1 MTGRDRTAVW
11 EAVHD
16 ERRLLVGDLEG
27 LTGEQWST
35 GSLCP
40 GWSVHD
46 ALAHLVDSATTTRV
60 GFVRQMVSARFDFD
74 RANDQGVRRHRAS
87 DPQQTLAAFRAVTRR
102 TDTPPASPAT
112 RLVEAYVHGEDIRR
126 PLGIA
131 ATYPSEHVMTA
142 LSYLARTGAGIGGGR
157 ERVHGLR
164 LCPSDVDQHIG
175 EGPAVRGSAIAL
187 LLATSGRPCGVG
199 ELTGPGAEV
208 LAARS

>member
-1 MTGRDRTAVW
+1 MSARSAVW
-11 EAVHD
+11 DAVHD
-16 ERRLLVGDLEG
+16 ERRSLARDLDG
-27 LTGEQWST
+27 ITGEQWST
-35 GSLCP
+35 ASLCP

-46 ALAHLVDSATTTRV
+46 VLAHLVDSATTTRV

-87 DPQQTLAAFRAVTRR
+87 DPQQTLAAFRAVTGR
-102 TDTPPASPAT
+102 TDTPLASPAT

-131 ATYPSEHVMTA
+131 ATYPPEHVMTA

-157 ERVHGLR
+157 ERVHRLR

-175 EGPAVRGSAIAL
+175 EGPEVHGSAIAL
-187 LLATSGRPCGVG
+187 LLATSGRPWGVG
-199 ELTGPGAEV
+199 ELTGPGVEV